1 MSERKIK
8 IIKKGEKVETPAKDT
23 VSKETPVKPK
33 SVKDIRETWVNE
45 LNQSKKDTFERL
57 TIAFYGSLQTV

>member
-23 VSKETPVKPK
+23 VWKETPVKPK
-33 SVKDIRETWVNE
+33 SVKDIRETWVDE